1 MEKKKIIEEIIRFRK
16 LSNIDNKEQIN
27 EGFLGDLLKSIL
39 FGDKDLTWD
48 EILDLLF
55 DKLKNKVDDKQ
66 ETSDK
71 INNIKVTDA
80 EVTEDEEYLIIKSDS
95 YNGNEVHVLFGGA
108 HTSKYAKGKANPEA
122 IKKYE
127 PYLKPYSNNRII
139 VVTHHFNTLD
149 NVKQYVKDKFNVE
162 VVSIAGFSQGG
173 KEVWKH
179 VDDSELK
186 LVGLIDPSTYSTGLD
201 FGPNTY
207 LVCDPD
213 NWGDNGFYGETKE
226 RLKWYCNHKDEP
238 EYSGHVFCTDGYAH
252 MNFAILKYFYD
263 NFGGKI

>member
-1 MEKKKIIEEIIRFRK
+1 MEKKKILEEIARFRK
-16 LSNIDNKEQIN
+16 LSNIDNQEQLN
-27 EGFLGDLLKSIL
+27 EGVLGDILKNIL
-39 FGDKDLTWD
+39 FGNKDLTWD
-48 EILDLLF
+48 EILDLF
-55 DKLKNKVDDKQ
+55 FGKLKNKVEQKK
-66 ETSDK
+66 ENSDVK
-71 INNIKVTDA
+71 SDVTKP
-80 EVTEDEEYLIIKSDS
+80 ESTEDEEYVIIKSDG
-95 YNGNEVHVLFGGA
+95 YNGNQVHVLFGGS
-108 HTSKYAKGKANPEA
+108 HTSGYSKGSANPSA

-127 PYLKPYSNNRII
+127 TYLKPYSSNRII
-139 VVTHHFNTLD
+139 VITHHYNTLD
-149 NVKQYVKDKFNVE
+149 NVKEYVKKKFNGE

-179 VDDSELK
+179 VDDGELK
-186 LVGLIDPSTYSTGLD
+186 LVGLIDPSTYKTGLD

-213 NWGDNGFYGETKE
+213 NWGDSGFYGETKE
-226 RLKWYCNHKDEP
+226 RLKWYCNHKDES